1 MPFVGLRLG
10 LGTKR
15 AGGVS
20 APVAT
25 AATGVGQTSF
35 TANWNAYTGAT
46 YYLLDVSASP
56 TFNTFIYENQQVNAP
71 TTSYVVI
78 GLEPNTTYYYR
89 VRASTEA
96 LTDPDYQAILDY
108 ATTQGYTLP
117 TSAQQVLQN
126 QLLVDL
132 KDAGIWSKL
141 DTFAVF
147 ATDGNSDFA
156 LIDWK
161 RLSQYTAVN
170 SPTFTSNQG
179 FTGNGTSSYIN
190 TNYNPT
196 INGVNF
202 SQNSASMGGYQFNSS
217 TDANCDFGALQTTPA
232 TLRCHFPANGGI
244 GINTSSFLVSTGRE
258 ISNGVFSLIRDNSSS
273 FDYYRNSS
281 KTPLNTVGTSSGIV
295 NLDLFG
301 LARNVQTTANQFS
314 PDTLSVLYAGDEIT
328 TEYSDFVDSIDNYIS
343 SL

>member
-1 MPFVGLRLG
+1 MI
-10 LGTKR
+10 R
-15 AGGVS
+15 ATIGIFSQGGV
-20 APVAT
+20 AFDA
-25 AATGVGQTSF
+25 
-35 TANWNAYTGAT
+35 
-46 YYLLDVSASP
+46 
-56 TFNTFIYENQQVNAP
+56 
-71 TTSYVVI
+71 
-78 GLEPNTTYYYR
+78 
-89 VRASTEA
+89 
-96 LTDPDYQAILDY
+96 DYQAILDY
-108 ATTQGYTLP
+108 ASTQGHTLP
-117 TSAQQVLQN
+117 SASQQALQN
-126 QLLVDL
+126 QLVVDL

-147 ATDGNSDFA
+147 ATDAEDAPASGTSNFA

-161 RLSQYTAVN
+161 RLTQYDAVN

-179 FTGNGTSSYIN
+179 FTGDGTSSYIN

-217 TDANCDFGALQTTPA
+217 TDANCDFGALQTTPTA
-232 TLRCHFPANGGI
+232 IRCHFSGNGGI
-244 GINTSSFLVSTGRE
+244 GINTTSFLVSTGRE
-258 ISNGVFSLIRDNSSS
+258 ISNGVFSLIRDNSSN

-281 KTPLNTVGTSSGIV
+281 KIPLNTSGTSNGIV

-301 LARNVQTTANQFS
+301 LARNVQGTPSQLS

-328 TEYSDFVDSIDNYIS
+328 TEYSDFVDAIDNYIN